1 MARMSVSRKV
11 DFLKVRT
18 FLESIARNSLKT
30 KYAYEMGLKHLQRF
44 LIGSTHQ
51 VYNVETIPQPLQT
64 GTINAYELIDGFVS
78 YLVSLRQGAN
88 GVRSNCICT
97 IRISDDLPPPKGLEY

>member
-88 GVRSNCICT
+88 VTKFIRCCPDISLDRCWKQWINC
-97 IRISDDLPPPKGLEY
+97 